1 MLDFSPGFFPCN
13 GCDPNFTLLLVDKVK
28 DFNFVAE
35 EFPEQCSVRRRSDKL
50 EGLEILPLPSFRVC
64 PGDVGDEGGGR
75 GAGLLVG
82 RLRSV
87 RRSPE
92 RRLTGGRMQ

>member
-1 MLDFSPGFFPCN
+1 MNIFSP
-13 GCDPNFTLLLVDKVK
+13 LLILQG

-50 EGLEILPLPSFRVC
+50 EGLEILSLPSFRVC

-87 RRSPE
+87 RRSPD
-92 RRLTGGRMQ
+92 RRLTGDGRENAIMTY